1 MIPKI
6 IVNMLD
12 FSKRNK
18 SSNSNLVSMIQRSEH
33 LSGPSNMTSISLA
46 PVVPSQDFRV
56 VRVAY
61 KIQSSI
67 LKGKVAC
74 FANGP
79 SISVFHLIVCS

>member
-1 MIPKI
+1 
-6 IVNMLD
+6 
-12 FSKRNK
+12 
-18 SSNSNLVSMIQRSEH
+18 MIQRSEH

-61 KIQSSI
+61 KIQSPI

-79 SISVFHLIVCS
+79 SISVFHAHDALSRNFLLPIFH